1 MILLFESIIRI
12 LALYLWGFFNIHSFD
27 VFEDF
32 KKLKGDSLETL
43 KIFGKSL
50 TKPKKRGKS
59 QEEGS

>member
-12 LALYLWGFFNIHSFD
+12 LALYLWGFFNIHSFA
-27 VFEDF
+27 EDF